1 MKPRTASSSVGIVR
15 YPGAAQDIAD
25 LRIGPDPDGQ
35 HRLGATAVALAIIP
49 DQFGDGRC
57 DVRSRGDRGLHI
69 HHQDRVVAGIVE
81 QRLQR
86 HGIARS
92 IGIAD
97 DIDGI

>member
-1 MKPRTASSSVGIVR
+1 MVR
-15 YPGAAQDIAD
+15 ADPG
-25 LRIGPDPDGQ
+25 GQ
-35 HRLGATAVALAIIP
+35 HRLGQAAVPLAIAS
-49 DQFGDGRC
+49 DQFGNGRC

-69 HHQDRVVAGIVE
+69 HHQDRVVAGIIE